1 MFSHLPSVKHRATG
15 LGGFAGLI
23 LVCAGLC
30 AGCSTRR
37 AQADLQTALH
47 TRPPNSHR
55 MFDSSKIDEAI
66 QKFSNNREAAFAV
79 LKEASNETNMLVN
92 AGRTIDTNNFVRAGA
107 LYGMGQLGKS
117 VPEVQPLLWA
127 VIYSPSRKYIDR
139 SMAFAALK
147 KIGFQ
152 AQDIPALAELIS
164 SPACDR
170 NILTKEVPETI
181 SALIENNPPAAQS
194 YLPSVE
200 DLLEDSNPDTQF
212 RAALAL
218 VKNEGASNP
227 KIFSAL
233 HALFQRP
240 NNRDNGY
247 YKSMAAQVLGEA
259 GPAAKPLVPDLL
271 EFAKLPDEA
280 YTYQL
285 VAKIAPEVGSQVPE
299 VAQALKEQ
307 RHEQMWAEKWK
318 SGLYTLDDLR
328 AALKEPNQT
337 LIAAKYLAEMGAP
350 AKAAVPEMIQAIW
363 GKDEDTRDDILADIH
378 KIDPQVTVTKIDLN
392 KERIDVGLG
401 SAHSV
406 LEKMPASQQNRA
418 LANSCFKMYFGG
430 GWVLPDE
437 LAALTNS
444 LADQAPKAYQA
455 YLEGLKPPT
464 CPKPADSNPVIS
476 PAGVQSKQ

>member
-1 MFSHLPSVKHRATG
+1 
-15 LGGFAGLI
+15 
-23 LVCAGLC
+23 
-30 AGCSTRR
+30 
-37 AQADLQTALH
+37 
-47 TRPPNSHR
+47 

-240 NNRDNGY
+240 NNRDNG
-247 YKSMAAQVLGEA
+247 
-259 GPAAKPLVPDLL
+259 
-271 EFAKLPDEA
+271 
-280 YTYQL
+280 
-285 VAKIAPEVGSQVPE
+285 
-299 VAQALKEQ
+299 
-307 RHEQMWAEKWK
+307 
-318 SGLYTLDDLR
+318 
-328 AALKEPNQT
+328 
-337 LIAAKYLAEMGAP
+337 
-350 AKAAVPEMIQAIW
+350 
-363 GKDEDTRDDILADIH
+363 
-378 KIDPQVTVTKIDLN
+378 
-392 KERIDVGLG
+392 
-401 SAHSV
+401 
-406 LEKMPASQQNRA
+406 
-418 LANSCFKMYFGG
+418 
-430 GWVLPDE
+430 
-437 LAALTNS
+437 
-444 LADQAPKAYQA
+444 
-455 YLEGLKPPT
+455 
-464 CPKPADSNPVIS
+464 
-476 PAGVQSKQ
+476 

>member
-1 MFSHLPSVKHRATG
+1 
-15 LGGFAGLI
+15 
-23 LVCAGLC
+23 
-30 AGCSTRR
+30 
-37 AQADLQTALH
+37 
-47 TRPPNSHR
+47 

-66 QKFSNNREAAFAV
+66 QEFGNNRETAFAV

-92 AGRTIDTNNFVRAGA
+92 AGRRIDTNNFVRAGA
-107 LYGMGQLGKS
+107 LYGMGQLGKP
-117 VPEVQPLLWA
+117 VPEIEPFLWD

-170 NILTKEVPETI
+170 NILTKKVPETI
-181 SALIENNPPAAQS
+181 SELVESNSIAAKP
-194 YLPSVE
+194 YLSSVE
-200 DLLEDSNPDTQF
+200 NLLDDSNPNTQF

-218 VKNEGASNP
+218 VKSASAGNP

-240 NNRDNGY
+240 NNGLNEY
-247 YKSMAAQVLGEA
+247 YKMLAAGILGDA
-259 GPAAKPLVPDLL
+259 GPAAQFLAPDLL
-271 EFAKLPDEA
+271 DFAKLPDEG

-285 VAKIAPEVGSQVPE
+285 VAKIAPALGSQIPE

-307 RHEQMWAEKWK
+307 KHEELWAEKWK
-318 SGLYTLDDLR
+318 SGSYTLDDLR

-337 LIAAKYLAEMGAP
+337 LIAAKHLAEMGAP
-350 AKAAVPEMIQAIW
+350 AKVAVPEMIQALW
-363 GKDEDTRDDILADIH
+363 EKDEDTRNEILADVYN
-378 KIDPQVTVTKIDLN
+378 IDPQATVIKIDLN
-392 KERIDVGLG
+392 KERIDVGLEF
-401 SAHSV
+401 AHSV
-406 LEKMPASQQNRA
+406 LEKMPASQQNKA
-418 LANSCFKMYFGG
+418 LADSCFKMYFGD

-455 YLEGLKPPT
+455 YLEGLEPPT
-464 CPKPADSNPVIS
+464 CLKPADSNTVLS